1 MATPSPLNFCSTCHS
16 EVSPPS
22 LCCDRCNH
30 KVHNK
35 QTCSGLAPRFASQLT
50 NYSGDSL
57 QFRFLCP
64 SCKSLPAVTEDIE
77 LKRTIQNLS
86 KTVQDLTSMI
96 SGLVEWKSFLGTDL
110 KESVTD
116 LLRWR
121 NDFEPTPTNTP
132 SQGEIHSIIR
142 EELIEMRERDKRRDS
157 VVVRG
162 LDYES
167 DLDFQRRFDSLSLV
181 LVNKK
186 IQLTEI
192 TQLNPRFVRAKI
204 TNREDRSHL
213 LSATNKLRNIAQFS
227 SVYISRDLTFKQREE
242 LKSRRLASRQFPPGS
257 VATGS
262 NSIPVFRGS
271 VNTGLPSTDLP
282 YTPPVSTPT
291 TSRSDPVTQVHSFTS
306 NLSLSLAP
314 SPLPSVP
321 VPSHQ
326 LLPMS
331 SDLADS
337 SNPSPHCSPPVA
349 GPVPSPRSNPPQQS
363 AQGSLSP
370 ASPQLL
376 NAPVSASASPRVR
389 GSVASLTNT
398 VSPNS
403 C

>member
-1 MATPSPLNFCSTCHS
+1 MASPNPLNFCATCHS

-57 QFRFLCP
+57 QYRFLCP

-86 KTVQDLTSMI
+86 KTVQDLTTMI

-132 SQGEIHSIIR
+132 PQGEIHSIIR

-157 VVVRG
+157 IVVRG

-181 LVNKK
+181 LVDKR

-213 LSATNKLRNIAQFS
+213 LSATKKLKNIAQFS

-242 LKSRRLASRQFPPGS
+242 LKSRRSASRQFPPGS

-262 NSIPVFRGS
+262 NSIPVFRGL
-271 VNTGLPSTDLP
+271 VNTGLPPTDLP
-282 YTPPVSTPT
+282 YVPPVSTPT
-291 TSRSDPVTQVHSFTS
+291 TSQSDPATQVHSFTS
-306 NLSLSLAP
+306 NLSLSFAP
-314 SPLPSVP
+314 SPLTSAP

-331 SDLADS
+331 SNLADS
-337 SNPSPHCSPPVA
+337 SRPSPHRSPPVA
-349 GPVPSPRSNPPQQS
+349 GPIPSPRSNPPLQ
-363 AQGSLSP
+363 
-370 ASPQLL
+370 
-376 NAPVSASASPRVR
+376 
-389 GSVASLTNT
+389 
-398 VSPNS
+398 
-403 C
+403 